1 VAPGRSSVSGHR
13 ALLTLPS
20 TAMADRS
27 LVERQLEEIGT
38 QLAWVREYL

>member
-1 VAPGRSSVSGHR
+1 VAPGSGSDRRHGEP
-13 ALLTLPS
+13 LTLPS
-20 TAMADRS
+20 NTMADRS